1 MQRTGCRQCSVEVR
15 IEVTMASAATAGTL
29 ACLYWL
35 VPLGLAGCMFQ
46 EPFYF
51 TSAPKINAILDSR
64 GRPVADK

>member
-1 MQRTGCRQCSVEVR
+1 
-15 IEVTMASAATAGTL
+15 MASAATVGTL
-29 ACLYWL
+29 ACLCWL
-35 VPLGLAGCMFQ
+35 VPLSLGGCMFQ